1 MIHIYKQGTNGRTL
15 LLLHGTGGDEYDLLP
30 LAQMIDSNAN
40 VLSIRGNVLENGMS
54 RYFRRINEGVF
65 DEEDL
70 LARTHELYNFIV
82 RMSKEYNFDLA
93 KLVGFGYSNGANILG
108 SILFNIPN
116 PISYVILS
124 HPMVPI
130 RNVVLP
136 DLSNVEVFIG
146 AGLNDPIVPILE
158 AEELGELLTN
168 ANANV
173 EYFWSTE
180 GHRLSQKEIFLI
192 SKWYEKR
199 NI

>member
-82 RMSKEYNFDLA
+82 RMSKEHNFDLA